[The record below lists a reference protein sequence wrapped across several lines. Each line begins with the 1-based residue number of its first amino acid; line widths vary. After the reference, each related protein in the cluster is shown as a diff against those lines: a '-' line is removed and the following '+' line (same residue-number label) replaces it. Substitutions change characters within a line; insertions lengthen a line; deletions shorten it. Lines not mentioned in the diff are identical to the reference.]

1 MISIVLLWLFLQA
14 PGTILPGLEDSTQS
28 YDMVEVPAGNEFFIQ
43 VVIRD
48 KNGILVESTDIILP
62 IPNEGDAYT
71 LELMAGNQYFVTVL
85 PIELTFMEKLQ
96 KNAWVVGSLGGI
108 IALLLGAIKLIG
120 IFISNK
126 KEKEE

>member
-48 KNGILVESTDIILP
+48 KDGVLVESTDILLP
-62 IPNEGDAYT
+62 IPNEGDVYT

-96 KNAWVVGSLGGI
+96 KNAWIVGSLGGI
-108 IALLLGAIKLIG
+108 IALLLGATKLIG
-120 IFISNK
+120 TFISNK
-126 KEKEE
+126 KEKE